1 MKDIKNIKIAIM
13 ELYQKASSGEIKQEV
28 AEYFIDKLDTIC
40 YEQNTSNKRSGLH
53 SNNLTI
59 YKNVGD
65 ISPYLTPKISFEQ
78 EVGKKE
84 INLQLIEDKFG
95 ENARKVFFMKERSG
109 SYTYLGTVIDLDK
122 DIDNEIY
129 LNLVKSNL
137 SPYTYEQL
145 ASDKIL
151 FEKLDKVNLDKYKNF
166 IDKNIKCICSMLK
179 DGDKKFSSYLKDW
192 EKSLAKEDLSYRF
205 EIYKKISENA

>member
-1 MKDIKNIKIAIM
+1 
-13 ELYQKASSGEIKQEV
+13 
-28 AEYFIDKLDTIC
+28 
-40 YEQNTSNKRSGLH
+40 
-53 SNNLTI
+53 
-59 YKNVGD
+59 
-65 ISPYLTPKISFEQ
+65 
-78 EVGKKE
+78 
-84 INLQLIEDKFG
+84 
-95 ENARKVFFMKERSG
+95 MKERSG
-109 SYTYLGTVIDLDK
+109 SYIYLGTVIDLDK

-205 EIYKKISENA
+205 EIYKKLSEND